1 MVSHRHTQRHT
12 RSLTY
17 THKQRHAGD
26 EGEIFSKSF
35 SFALASPCL
44 SHLDPSL
51 LPSPWSLPLISSAGT
66 QILDRQAGLI
76 ARGVEIAQGS
86 EENSGV
92 RAGQCCAET

>member
-17 THKQRHAGD
+17 TYKQRHAGD
-26 EGEIFSKSF
+26 KGEIFSNSF
-35 SFALASPCL
+35 SFTLASPCL
-44 SHLDPSL
+44 SRLDPSL
-51 LPSPWSLPLISSAGT
+51 LPSPWSPPLISSAGT
-66 QILDRQAGLI
+66 RVLDRPAGLI
-76 ARGVEIAQGS
+76 PHGVEIAQGS